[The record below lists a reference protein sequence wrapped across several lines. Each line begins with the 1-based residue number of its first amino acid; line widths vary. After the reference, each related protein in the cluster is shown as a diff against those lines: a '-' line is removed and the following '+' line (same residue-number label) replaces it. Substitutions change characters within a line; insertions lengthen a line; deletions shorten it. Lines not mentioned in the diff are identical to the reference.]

1 MENINR
7 YERLDGSSILSG
19 RTTQKANMSFDAWS
33 LNCPRCGPAHKL
45 VPDSTACAEIR
56 GDCFQ
61 WCWYECAVC
70 KFETESEQAI
80 NGDAQVWEL
89 LYKKYL
95 VE

>member
-1 MENINR
+1 
-7 YERLDGSSILSG
+7 
-19 RTTQKANMSFDAWS
+19 MSFDAWS

-45 VPDSTACAEIR
+45 VPDSTACAEIA
-56 GDCFQ
+56 GDCYQ